1 MQPVSLLPLRE
12 GTMDWRIEDH
22 AWTGGGWTN
31 KCLHLELAVPASGN
45 LDTEIGCR
53 AVLTLLVAH
62 PRRTLLVFVKVDNLK
77 ELEVLSPWRKKVEV
91 SLTSF

>member
-22 AWTGGGWTN
+22 AWTGGGCTN

-62 PRRTLLVFVKVDNLK
+62 PRRMLQVFVKEGRQGVGRAESMEKKKLK
-77 ELEVLSPWRKKVEV
+77 
-91 SLTSF
+91 